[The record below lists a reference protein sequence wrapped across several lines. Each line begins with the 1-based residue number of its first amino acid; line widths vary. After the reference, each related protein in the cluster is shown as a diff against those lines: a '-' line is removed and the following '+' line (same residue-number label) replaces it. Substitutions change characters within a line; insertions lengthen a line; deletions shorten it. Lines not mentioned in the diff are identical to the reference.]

1 MKTLK
6 DFGFGKQGM
15 EQIILEEVALFKIF
29 IAKYVGAPG
38 APVDISSKMNLPI
51 LNSLWRV
58 TVGERFDYDDQRL
71 LDICHRLTEGF
82 KVFVSTKQNF
92 VYSFPWIMKIPFA
105 SKLFDFQ
112 LVTRVVNDIVDLMQ
126 ENIRKHQ
133 ETLDVNEPRD
143 FTDMVLK
150 EIERTTDP
158 SSSFYGQDGLD
169 NLKVTL
175 SYVGHLT
182 MTIDT

>member
-1 MKTLK
+1 MAAAEKVVNDRIDESRNNKPLFKRILSIYGDRFTLKTLK

-29 IAKYVGAPG
+29 IAKYVGK
-38 APVDISSKMNLPI
+38 PVDISSKMNLPI

-126 ENIRKHQ
+126 ENIRNSAANRLIGEVVQ
-133 ETLDVNEPRD
+133 SRRRPL
-143 FTDMVLK
+143 LG
-150 EIERTTDP
+150 P
-158 SSSFYGQDGLD
+158 SPG
-169 NLKVTL
+169 
-175 SYVGHLT
+175 
-182 MTIDT
+182 

>member
-15 EQIILEEVALFKIF
+15 EQIILEEVALFKTF
-29 IAKYVGAPG
+29 IAKYVGQ
-38 APVDISSKMNLPI
+38 PVDISSKMNLPI

-126 ENIRKHQ
+126 ENIRRHQ